1 MAPDAAVPHA
11 PLGPGSRAFDLRADG
26 LALRGALRLAPDGG
40 AGRGLALLLQGR
52 TEFAE
57 KYAPVADALSERGFA
72 TATLDWRGQGAS
84 ARLLANPRKGHVE
97 DFAAYQRDLAAL
109 IAHPDVI
116 ALCPP
121 RLAVA
126 HSMGGAIALRAA
138 LNGALNPD
146 ALVFSAPMWGLAQSR
161 ASAGVARFLARA
173 IATLGGGGLYA
184 PGNADASYAATDP
197 SPNVLTGDPEQA
209 AWMAALTRRCDDR
222 ALGGVTWGWLRAAY
236 REMAALAPRPLGRR
250 ALVVAGDEEAV
261 TALSAMRA
269 RAARDG
275 LNMVEVPGGRHEL
288 MFETP
293 PRREAFWRAVDT
305 ELAAVGV

>member
-1 MAPDAAVPHA
+1 MASDAPPEA
-11 PLGPGSRAFDLRADG
+11 PLGPGSRALDLRADG
-26 LALRGALRLAPDGG
+26 LALRGALRPAPNGA

-52 TEFAE
+52 TEFIE
-57 KYAPVADALSERGFA
+57 KYAPIADALAERGFA

-84 ARLLANPRKGHVE
+84 ARLLANPRKGHIG
-97 DFAAYQRDLAAL
+97 DFAVYQRDLAAL
-109 IAHPDVI
+109 TAHPEVA
-116 ALCPP
+116 ALGPP
-121 RLAVA
+121 RLAIA

-138 LNGALNPD
+138 LDGELEPD

-161 ASAGVARFLARA
+161 VSAGVARLLARA

-184 PGNADASYAATDP
+184 PGNGDASYAATDP

-209 AWMAALTRRCDDR
+209 AWLAALTRRCDDR

-236 REMAALAPRPLGRR
+236 REMRALAPRPLDRR
-250 ALVVAGDEEAV
+250 ALVIAGDEESV
-261 TALSAMRA
+261 TALPAMRA

-275 LNMVEVPGGRHEL
+275 LHMIEVRGGRHEL

-293 PRREAFWRAVDT
+293 PRREAFWRAVDA
-305 ELAAVGV
+305 ELAAVEV